1 MATDDHKPS
10 ALDDF
15 KLDFE
20 DTGTEGKISAF
31 ALRKIAKYTK
41 KAERGPSIIKQI
53 IEVYGEVL
61 FA

>member
-10 ALDDF
+10 ALEDF

-20 DTGTEGKISAF
+20 HTGDEKQISNF
-31 ALRKIAKYTK
+31 ALRKIAKDK
-41 KAERGPSIIKQI
+41 RKAQRGPSIFRQI
-53 IEVYGEVL
+53 FEVYGEVL

>member
-10 ALDDF
+10 ALDAF

-20 DTGTEGKISAF
+20 DTGSERKISAF
-31 ALRKIAKYTK
+31 ALRKLAKDKK
-41 KAERGPSIIKQI
+41 KAERGPNIFRQI
-53 IEVYGEVL
+53 FEVYGEVL